1 MRRVEELEEQRG
13 GREEGQ
19 EQEQEAARG
28 AGGAREARALGR
40 VEEAAPRAG
49 AGQPEEV
56 REGVG

>member
-1 MRRVEELEEQRG
+1 MEELEKQRG

-19 EQEQEAARG
+19 AQEQERAQEVARG
-28 AGGAREARALGR
+28 AGEARAVGR